1 MFQEFVQ
8 NKIDREIEIVN
19 GLDEIT
25 KEQLI
30 KSSLSDFTKN
40 YFLNEFDA
48 HSGRDELAE
57 QITKSNKLYFN
68 YAIRPKWTLQTFLFR
83 NFESRPPN
91 DIFNKL
97 NYFPF
102 YKFYSDSIRNF
113 INESS
118 PIFVTRSELIRIID
132 NTNNTIYDKL
142 TNEISNIKIKNFFL
156 QIFLLKYDS
165 EVNYNLES
173 SVPLS
178 FIKIFLED
186 KSYHQFIDKFTAK
199 VVSDDDS
206 EISLMD
212 IIKILTDKYS
222 TSVKEEIIVPVTS
235 EKNTDISVKEIRN
248 EDVIPEKTISEN
260 VKPIEIILD
269 TEEKTIYS
277 EELSRASQ
285 NEKSKIISDDEISA
299 GKANNIKNLFDDKL
313 SEKILGR
320 IYNSDLLKR
329 ERSFEKL
336 SSYRSW
342 IEASGYLKELFLIN
356 DVDIYNKDI
365 IKFVNILNDH
375 FKKLE

>member
-206 EISLMD
+206 EISLID

-222 TSVKEEIIVPVTS
+222 TSVKEEIIVPLKS
-235 EKNTDISVKEIRN
+235 EMKM
-248 EDVIPEKTISEN
+248 
-260 VKPIEIILD
+260 
-269 TEEKTIYS
+269 
-277 EELSRASQ
+277 
-285 NEKSKIISDDEISA
+285 
-299 GKANNIKNLFDDKL
+299 LF
-313 SEKILGR
+313 
-320 IYNSDLLKR
+320 LKR
-329 ERSFEKL
+329 R
-336 SSYRSW
+336 
-342 IEASGYLKELFLIN
+342 YLKM
-356 DVDIYNKDI
+356 
-365 IKFVNILNDH
+365 LNQSR
-375 FKKLE
+375 